1 MDPYLEMQP
10 FWSDFAPA
18 FLTAIRNDIVARLLP
33 RYDVR
38 IEEYLMLTEDD
49 YNLHRVRP
57 DVTVSATEVW
67 KPAAGGGLAVA
78 EPATMEL
85 EYPAYEPRTQ
95 RRLKVVHRTNE
106 RVVTALELLSPT
118 NKVPGEAGLDAYLE
132 KRAELL
138 ACQCHLVE
146 LDLLRGGQRLP
157 MSGPLP
163 PGDYYAFI
171 GRVGKKPR
179 CHVIGWPLSSPLP
192 TINVPLLAPDP
203 DLSLDLQSVFHAAY
217 DPALYDRRLR
227 YGQPLDPPLRPADE
241 PWVREALAK
250 ATSL

>member
-18 FLTAIRNDIVARLLP
+18 FLTALRNNLVARLLP

-57 DVTVSATEVW
+57 DVAVSTTQAWQPTGS
-67 KPAAGGGLAVA
+67 GGVAVI
-78 EPATMEL
+78 EPVVSEL
-85 EYPAYEPRTQ
+85 EYPSYEPRLQ
-95 RRLKVVHRTNE
+95 RRLKIIHLPTE
-106 RVVTALELLSPT
+106 RVVTVLELLSPA
-118 NKVPGEAGLDAYLE
+118 NKVPGEGGLDAYLE

-138 ACQCHLVE
+138 ACQCNLVE

-171 GRVGKKPR
+171 GRMGKTPR
-179 CHVIGWPLSSPLP
+179 CHVAGWPLRSPLP
-192 TINVPLLAPDP
+192 TINIPLLAPDP
-203 DLSLDLQSVFHAAY
+203 DLSLDLQSVFLAAY
-217 DPALYDRRLR
+217 EPALYHRRLR
-227 YGQPLDPPLRPADE
+227 YNQPLDPALHSTDE
-241 PWVREALAK
+241 SWIRE
-250 ATSL
+250 SLVTGR